1 MRGLLAFVES
11 QTQWNISSS
20 LGNVCQRKWSWWCV
34 SKRQHDYQRVFRPLV
49 ERQEASRDQTITC
62 TQSKQCGKNQ
72 QNWINF
78 CFFSKDFGELA
89 FWSKTKNSLF
99 GALQQVWKG
108 LKGIN
113 ETFCHSFGAYRG
125 AAEDWGVI
133 RFLFPSVFG
142 QEGGQ

>member
-1 MRGLLAFVES
+1 MRKKSAKLNQLLLLFKRFWWAGVLAKSKKKLDKLAFES
-11 QTQWNISSS
+11 
-20 LGNVCQRKWSWWCV
+20 KF
-34 SKRQHDYQRVFRPLV
+34 KY
-49 ERQEASRDQTITC
+49 
-62 TQSKQCGKNQ
+62 
-72 QNWINF
+72 
-78 CFFSKDFGELA
+78 FGELA
-89 FWSKTKNSLF
+89 FKSKTKNSLF